1 MISKIKSYFS
11 SSEKK
16 IFFNFAFSSFVKT
29 IILAITNI
37 VILRWV
43 SPAEIGI
50 YNSFNVLIAYS
61 FFMQLGVF
69 TGLNREIPYLFGQG
83 KEDEVHELVKTGI
96 SYAKILSF
104 SSFFIGFIV
113 FIFTYYLAVLNK
125 NEIKMFL
132 VIIFLISF
140 SFYQNYLN
148 VTFRTSKN
156 FNILARIN
164 HASSLV
170 MIFSMLLVYFFS
182 YNGLVLFYF
191 VNAFVFLLLTHLYRP
206 FKLKSEFSK
215 DSFKRLMKVGIPIF
229 AWGYLQQI
237 SKTFN
242 RMILLA
248 VGTVYLVGIF
258 SPATAVF
265 TAIAFLPT
273 TIAQFL
279 YPKFSYLYG
288 KYDDTKILIPYVNK
302 IYLLSILLIPPT
314 IIFGYTL
321 IPWAINS
328 YFPKYSE
335 GILATQ
341 LFLIS
346 GVININTISIN
357 IFYSIGNKRSVSI
370 YTITKTALMFICPIC
385 CLPFFSPLTAIS
397 IGTLI
402 GFVITSSFAYYLLIN
417 TLNGRYR

>member
-1 MISKIKSYFS
+1 MKGIRNTLFFSK
-11 SSEKK
+11 EK
-16 IFFNFAFSSFVKT
+16 ITFFNFAFSSFIKT
-29 IILAITNI
+29 VMLAITNI
-37 VILRWV
+37 IILRWV
-43 SPAEIGI
+43 SPEEIGI
-50 YNSFNVLIAYS
+50 YNSLNVLIAYS
-61 FFMQLGVF
+61 FFVQLGIF

-83 KEDEVHELVKTGI
+83 KEEEAHELVKTGI
-96 SYAKILSF
+96 SYAKILSI
-104 SSFFIGFIV
+104 SSLVLGLLISIFIYCMG
-113 FIFTYYLAVLNK
+113 YLGLK
-125 NEIKMFL
+125 EMKML
-132 VIIFLISF
+132 IAIIFLISF

-148 VTFRTSKN
+148 VTYRTSKS
-156 FNILARIN
+156 FDILSRIN
-164 HASSLV
+164 HVSSLV
-170 MIFSMLLVYFFS
+170 IILSLSLVYFFA

-206 FKLKSEFSK
+206 FKLKPHLTK
-215 DSFKRLMKVGIPIF
+215 KSFKHLMKIGVPIF
-229 AWGYLQQI
+229 VWGYLQQI
-237 SKTFN
+237 TKTFN

-248 VGTVYLVGIF
+248 VGTVYLVGLF
-258 SPATAVF
+258 SPATAIF

-288 KYDDTKILIPYVNK
+288 KHNDPKILIPYVNK
-302 IYLLSILLIPPT
+302 IYLFSILLIIPT
-314 IIFGYTL
+314 LIVGYTF

-357 IFYSIGNKRSVSI
+357 IFFSIGNKKSVSL
-370 YTITKTALMFICPIC
+370 YTLTKTALMFLCPVC

-397 IGTLI
+397 VGTLI
-402 GFVITSSFAYYLLIN
+402 AFVITSIFAYYLLIN
-417 TLNGRYR
+417 TLNGRFN